1 MKLPTPVK
9 KGQGGQPDSN
19 ALQGLRILRRRSE
32 IVLRLD
38 VDVAFDSAADA
49 VNPDADEMIT
59 VIAGALKD
67 RPVGI
72 RVEGHTDNRPISTAK
87 YRSNWHLST
96 ARATSIINQFVA
108 HGMDPKQLSASGY
121 ADNHPVASNSTEEGR
136 AKNRRVDIVVSLAQ
150 NESTM
155 LESGTEMREDLD
167 QGMESA
173 KPDDQAKPGK

>member
-1 MKLPTPVK
+1 
-9 KGQGGQPDSN
+9 
-19 ALQGLRILRRRSE
+19 
-32 IVLRLD
+32 
-38 VDVAFDSAADA
+38 
-49 VNPDADEMIT
+49 
-59 VIAGALKD
+59 
-67 RPVGI
+67 
-72 RVEGHTDNRPISTAK
+72 
-87 YRSNWHLST
+87 
-96 ARATSIINQFVA
+96 
-108 HGMDPKQLSASGY
+108 MDPKQLSASGY